1 LSFLLDTNVVSEA
14 RRGSREAL
22 SWLAPVLSERLFLSV
37 ITVGEIERGVLKLA
51 KKDADGGKRLA
62 EWLAVI
68 GSDFESRLLPVT
80 EDIALE
86 SGRMSLGRSI
96 GVADTLIAA
105 TALVHGMTLVTRNVR
120 DFADT
125 GVKLIDPWAEG

>member
-22 SWLAPVLSERLFLSV
+22 NWLVPVPSERLFLSV

-62 EWLAVI
+62 EWLAI
-68 GSDFESRLLPVT
+68 IRSDFESRLLPVT
-80 EDIALE
+80 EEIALE
-86 SGRMSLGRSI
+86 WGRMSLCRSI

-120 DFADT
+120 YFADT
-125 GVKLIDPWAEG
+125 GVTLINPWAEG